1 MHMDMDMVMKAEIC
15 VAMEI
20 GRERKLY
27 ALCCTP

>member
-1 MHMDMDMVMKAEIC
+1 MLMDMGIKAEIC

-27 ALCCTP
+27 ALRCTP